1 MDIERAKELLKSLAE
16 GIDPLTGEVLPK
28 DHVCNQSE
36 MIRALYFVLGELDGA
51 KTKPAKAQPEN
62 AGKPWTPDDD
72 AHLCQ
77 MFDDGATRR
86 GMREYFKRSGGA
98 IEARLVR
105 LGKIDSRDV
114 FQKN

>member
-28 DHVCNQSE
+28 DHVCNQPD
-36 MIRALYFVLGELDGA
+36 MIRALYCVIGELDEA
-51 KTKPAKAQPEN
+51 RTKPEKAQPEN
-62 AGKPWTPDDD
+62 AGRPWTPEDD

-86 GMREYFKRSGGA
+86 EMSEYFKRSRGA
-98 IEARLVR
+98 IDSRLAR
-105 LGKIDSRDV
+105 LGKIDSRDDI
-114 FQKN
+114 